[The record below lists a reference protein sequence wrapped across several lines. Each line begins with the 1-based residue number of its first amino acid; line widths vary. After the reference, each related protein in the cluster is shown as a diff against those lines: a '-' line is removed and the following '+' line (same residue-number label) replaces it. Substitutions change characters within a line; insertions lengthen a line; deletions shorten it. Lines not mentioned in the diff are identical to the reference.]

1 MRPHIS
7 RNHSHNCGGSDVIK
21 TIGRFM
27 THLSSASLTE
37 IWIHIGECEI
47 SVHKVSVYLAYYF
60 IIASPQLID
69 YRVKNRTL
77 CAYMPFYFQHYEHI
91 VVVFTSVEIDMKGS
105 GFTISR

>member
-1 MRPHIS
+1 
-7 RNHSHNCGGSDVIK
+7 
-21 TIGRFM
+21 M

-77 CAYMPFYFQHYEHI
+77 CAYMPFYSQHYEHI